1 MTPWDCIRLF
11 LGLSVRLVGQ
21 EVWMALWVTEPFWKH
36 FGASFSGAPLLW
48 GGILFLYGFRRCGFW
63 FRSGR
68 SDGNGS
74 NGGLVGL
81 HQ

>member
-1 MTPWDCIRLF
+1 MLTPWDCLRLF
-11 LGLSVRLVGQ
+11 VGGFSVSIVGQ

-36 FGASFSGAPLLW
+36 FGAFSGDPLLW
-48 GGILFLYGFRRCGFW
+48 GGILFLYGFRRCGYW
-63 FRSGR
+63 FRS
-68 SDGNGS
+68 DG